1 MASRFERGVVAVE
14 TTEPAQTTAC
24 YEYNCPSP
32 MKAGLRLY
40 NGSGYDGMSGFVF
53 RYTDGSGYLISTAG
67 HTSVLNESKY
77 HPSGTYRGK
86 VYWDVDG
93 MGAEIDAALITISA
107 PRQGTNSTTTTD
119 LAG

>member
-1 MASRFERGVVAVE
+1 
-14 TTEPAQTTAC
+14 
-24 YEYNCPSP
+24 